1 MDFCER
7 LNDVMTRRGFTQ
19 RELAHLCDVDETS
32 MSRYVNGSRRPC
44 MQVLVRLA
52 KELNVSVEYLTGN
65 EGETSY
71 AEIRN
76 LLSSNI
82 CSFTDEQRL
91 ELMEIIAK
99 KG

>member
-1 MDFCER
+1 
-7 LNDVMTRRGFTQ
+7 
-19 RELAHLCDVDETS
+19 
-32 MSRYVNGSRRPC
+32 